1 MIIFM
6 NGMPFVC
13 AMMHIQNNTVTKNK
27 PSERYSRKYV
37 LIFYETD
44 HPMFQVDITR
54 LYTPRN
60 RIR

>member
-1 MIIFM
+1 MRPILDM
-6 NGMPFVC
+6 S
-13 AMMHIQNNTVTKNK
+13 IQKNTVTKSK
-27 PSERYSRKYV
+27 PSDKYSRKYT

-44 HPMFQVDITR
+44 HPKFQVDITR